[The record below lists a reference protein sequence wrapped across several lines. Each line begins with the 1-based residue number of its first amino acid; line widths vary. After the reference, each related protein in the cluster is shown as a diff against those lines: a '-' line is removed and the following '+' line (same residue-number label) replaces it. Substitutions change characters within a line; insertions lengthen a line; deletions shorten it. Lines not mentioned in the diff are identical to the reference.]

1 MVRVVPHLGNETT
14 KMSSSLTFEK
24 REVQRRKVVENN
36 SLEIV

>member
-24 REVQRRKVVENN
+24 REVPRRKVVEKY